1 MKKPIFVFI
10 TILLMAL
17 VCTNVFA
24 AGANFATFQII
35 NADTFEIISE
45 GTLQAG
51 SWNYRMPENDVK
63 NDIRR
68 QLGFPSGSDTRTA
81 GGVTQRIIWVSV
93 RFEE

>member
-10 TILLMAL
+10 TILLFAL
-17 VCTNVFA
+17 VCTNAF

-51 SWNYRMPENDVK
+51 SANYRISENDIKSNV
-63 NDIRR
+63 RR
-68 QLGFPSGSDTRTA
+68 QLGFPSNSDTRTA